1 MEFTKELANKT
12 LGSSFR
18 SLDWVDDMYVIMY
31 DNKLFIPK
39 QGRMFHET
47 REDAV
52 KHFYNE
58 FCWRSRDAYKKH
70 YFGVNWWDSRKNID
84 LTDRQIWNEFKKT
97 LNEDCK
103 FEIIKW
109 KYAKR
114 DVCGEGRAEGDC

>member
-58 FCWRSRDAYKKH
+58 FCWRSRDVYKKH
-70 YFGVNWWDSRKNID
+70 YFGVDWWDNRKNID
-84 LTDRQIWNEFKKT
+84 LTDRQIWNEFKNT
-97 LNEDCK
+97 LNEDNK

-109 KYAKR
+109 KYAKQN
-114 DVCGEGRAEGDC
+114 VCSESRA

>member
-39 QGRMFHET
+39 QGRMFHDT

-58 FCWRSRDAYKKH
+58 FCWRSRDVYKKH
-70 YFGVNWWDSRKNID
+70 YFGVNWWNHSKNID
-84 LTDRQIWNEFKKT
+84 LTDRQIWNEFKNT

-103 FEIIKW
+103 FEIIQW
-109 KYAKR
+109 KYAKTN
-114 DVCGEGRAEGDC
+114 VCSESRA